1 MPTTVCRLE
10 DLGPAEL
17 DRWSRLQRGAPDLHS
32 PFLRP
37 EFAVA
42 VGRGRPDARVAVVE
56 DGGEVVALFPFERGW
71 AGIGRA
77 LAYDVSDYQGVV
89 HAPGFEWHGPEL
101 LRACGLHVWEF
112 DHLVG
117 AQVDRFAPHELERRA
132 SPVIDLREGWEAWYA
147 QRRAASRS
155 RMKKARNHERHLVE
169 EVGPVRVELTTTDE
183 SRLDLLLA
191 WKSAQYVR
199 TGRRDRFRQAW
210 LVEAV
215 RELFHHPTADFSL
228 VLSTLLVGDR
238 PAALY
243 LGLRSHDVVAGW
255 FPAYDTELA
264 RYSPGL
270 LHLIALARLA
280 AEDGV
285 RTFDLGAGEAG
296 YKETLKSHDAQ
307 VARGVV
313 RRPSVVAAVRRAQR
327 APVEAALAFT
337 LARPRLRSAARR
349 TLATVGGVRSRLTG
363 TGVTGRR

>member
-17 DRWSRLQRGAPDLHS
+17 HRWSLLQRGDAALHS

-42 VGRGRPDARVAVVE
+42 LGRRRPDIRVAVVE
-56 DGGEVVALFPFERGW
+56 DGGEIVALFPFERGW
-71 AGIGRA
+71 AGVGRA
-77 LAYDVSDYQGVV
+77 LAYDVADHQGVV
-89 HAPGFEWHGPEL
+89 HAKGFDWHGPEL

-117 AQVDRFAPHELERRA
+117 AQADRFAPQELERRA
-132 SPVIDLREGWEAWYA
+132 SPVIDLREGWDSWYA
-147 QRRAASRS
+147 QRCAASRS
-155 RMKKARNHERHLVE
+155 SLKRTRSHERGLAKE
-169 EVGPVRVELTTTDE
+169 FGPVRVELTTTDE
-183 SRLDLLLA
+183 SRLDLLMR

-199 TGRRDRFRQAW
+199 TGRRDRFRQEW

-215 RELFHHPTADFSL
+215 RELFRTPGPDFSL
-228 VLSTLLVGDR
+228 VLSTMLVGDR
-238 PAALY
+238 PVAMTLAP
-243 LGLRSHDVVAGW
+243 RSHDVLVSW
-255 FPAYDTELA
+255 FPGYDPDLA

-270 LHLIALARLA
+270 IHMIAMARLA

-285 RTFDLGAGEAG
+285 RTFDLGSGEAR
-296 YKETLKSHDAQ
+296 YKETLKSHD
-307 VARGVV
+307 VEVTRGVV

-349 TLATVGGVRSRLTG
+349 TLATVGGMRSRFSG
-363 TGVTGRR
+363 